1 MSLKSSGM
9 STIKFSV
16 PTLPVP
22 FMRTGFNDV
31 RRYNYARYTNYK
43 NLVGLVARR
52 AMNGRAPFTGA
63 IKVFAEFYKHK
74 PRPQK
79 GRKPHVTF
87 QGDVDNFLKAV
98 LDAMNGICYE
108 DDRQVIFVQA
118 EKIFGDPHITIE
130 VEEITQ

>member
-1 MSLKSSGM
+1 MNTTGM

-22 FMRTGFNDV
+22 FMRTGFQEK

-52 AMNGRAPFTGA
+52 AMNGRAPLTGA
-63 IKVFAEFYKHK
+63 IKVVAEFFKHK
-74 PRPQK
+74 PQPRKGSKPQ
-79 GRKPHVTF
+79 VTF

-118 EKIFGDPHITIE
+118 TKIFGEPHITVE